1 MPTRTRRQPVG
12 SRGRQDGEW
21 ARLVSAPILANRLA
35 EKKISY
41 RFAADHCGH
50 KSHQHILRLAKG
62 DTTTT
67 TIYTAECLENL
78 LDMKGLLF
86 TRHSART
93 PSPTKAH
100 AA

>member
-1 MPTRTRRQPVG
+1 MPNRTRRQPVG
-12 SRGRQDGEW
+12 NRGRQDGEW
-21 ARLVSAPILANRLA
+21 AKLVSAPILAARLV
-35 EKKISY
+35 EKKVSL

-50 KSHQHILRLAKG
+50 KSHAHILRLSQGRA
-62 DTTTT
+62 TTT

-78 LDMKGLLF
+78 LDMPGLLF

-93 PSPTKAH
+93 GSPVKV